1 MELKR
6 SNPLYG
12 LKISKKL
19 IRQMKLSAIL
29 SFAIGFSS
37 FANSYSQVE
46 ISLSVENQSIIN
58 VLDQIESDTDLRFMF
73 GSDIYDFQKVISVDF
88 DKAKL
93 NNVIALIFESKL
105 IYDLKENVVVL
116 KKSPVKSANNILV
129 KDEIIVLDT
138 NIQEDIVQ
146 NVIEGNVTD
155 GGGNPLPGATV
166 IELGTSNGTTTDFD
180 GNFSLAVDGEN
191 PTLLFAYLGFISQ
204 NIVAEN
210 DSKLNVALLADIAG
224 LDEVI
229 LTGYGS
235 QNKRDITSS
244 ISVLDLDGVAEKAN
258 TDVGQLL
265 QSRSAGVRV
274 VQNNGAPGR
283 SAQIFIRGIS
293 SLSGNTQ
300 PLYVIDGVVS
310 YSTAAIDPNNIED
323 ITVLKDASAAGIYGA
338 AGASNG
344 VVLITT
350 KKGRTGEFKASVNT
364 YVGFSELIRKIPLL
378 GSSDLADYFQD
389 INISLTGDDLSI
401 YNDWQDLTYRQ
412 ASQTGIN
419 ASISGGGENGSFFV
433 GLGYLDQEGIVLTS
447 KNKRYSLSINLD
459 QKINDWL
466 SFGTHLNYTRANV
479 RVVPD
484 DRGARFG
491 GAISSALQTPP
502 FQAIFDE
509 NGFYTVAAKNN
520 TGMEN
525 PLSYIYGNDNND
537 VITNM
542 VADTNFSIKLP
553 YNLTFKTQLGVILSG
568 NRYSAFRDPT
578 LVLPAKDVNGQLQ
591 YNTGESDRFI
601 FDNTLS
607 YNEIFGNHKLNVVLG
622 SSTSEENLL
631 TSFQRKNNIA
641 SASIRTLNTASES
654 NLNETTKGSWS
665 LQSYFARANYTYDDK
680 YSVTASVRTDGSSRI
695 AADNRWASFKTFSAG
710 WNLSNE
716 SFMQD
721 IDVVKN
727 LKLRAGYGETGN
739 LPRGLNPYANIIIVD
754 EVAGGPS
761 ALIPGRRPS
770 SQAGNSDLQW
780 ETSEQVNIGLD
791 FSILNDRIYVT
802 TDYYTKKTKNM
813 IFPLP
818 LPTSTGFENKIVN
831 LDGYIENK
839 GFEFAVNASLI
850 NKGDFSWN
858 TSYNMS
864 FNNNVVKDIPD
875 NASLRSTLLQNS
887 GGNLTITKNG
897 LPLASFWGYNSE
909 GVDPATG
916 DLIFTEND
924 GVAGI
929 TPSDKQVIGNPMPD
943 FTYGFINEFSYKNWD
958 LNVVIDGVSGN
969 DIYNSA
975 KQNLQAMRLP
985 ENQSADIIRR
995 WRNPGDITD
1004 IPRATSTDSNGN
1016 SDINSRWVEDGS
1028 YLRVRDISLSYNFDQ
1043 DVLDAVNISGL
1054 RLYANL
1060 KNWLTITDYSGYSPE
1075 VNKNAKGTDAVT
1087 GTVIN
1092 DPVALTQGVDYGS
1105 YPQAKTFSIGLN
1117 IEF

>member
-1 MELKR
+1 MNFKDNMLDKR
-6 SNPLYG
+6 AKKSINILSIM
-12 LKISKKL
+12 KISL
-19 IRQMKLSAIL
+19 FLSLTMI
-29 SFAIGFSS
+29 FSAV
-37 FANSYSQVE
+37 ANNNVYSQVE
-46 ISLSVENQSIIN
+46 ISIEVEDQAIID
-58 VLDQIESDTDLRFMF
+58 VLDKIESQTDLRFIF
-73 GSDIYDFQKVISVDF
+73 GSDIYDFQKEISLSVENAELNTVI
-88 DKAKL
+88 K
-93 NNVIALIFESKL
+93 LIFEDKL
-105 IYDLKENVVVL
+105 SYNLNENVVLLSKATPTSNDPPTDSKEAVE
-116 KKSPVKSANNILV
+116 
-129 KDEIIVLDT
+129 EIIQT
-138 NIQEDIVQ
+138 TIS
-146 NVIEGNVTD
+146 GNVTD
-155 GGGNPLPGATV
+155 SNGNPLPGASV
-166 IELGTSNGTTTDFD
+166 IEVGTTNGTTTDFD
-180 GNFSLAVDGEN
+180 GNFKLDLENENATLEVSFIGFTTQRVDAISNANLNLVLA
-191 PTLLFAYLGFISQ
+191 F
-204 NIVAEN
+204 
-210 DSKLNVALLADIAG
+210 DIAG
-224 LDEVI
+224 LDEVV

-235 QNKRDITSS
+235 QNKRDITSA
-244 ISVLDLDGVAEKAN
+244 ISVLDLDGTAEKSN
-258 TDVGQLL
+258 TDVGQLI

-274 VQNNGAPGR
+274 VQNNGRPGA
-283 SAQIFIRGIS
+283 SPQIFVRGIS

-364 YVGFSELIRKIPLL
+364 YTGYSELIRKIPLL
-378 GSSDLADYFQD
+378 GSSDLADYFED
-389 INISLTGDDLSI
+389 INISLTGDDLSV
-401 YNDWQDLTYRQ
+401 YNDWQDLTYQQ

-447 KNKRYSLSINLD
+447 QNKRYSLSINLD
-459 QKINDWL
+459 QQINDWL

-479 RVVPD
+479 KVVPD
-484 DRGARFG
+484 DMGARYG

-502 FQAIFDE
+502 FQPIFDE
-509 NGFYTVAAKNN
+509 NGFYTIAAKNN

-542 VADTNFSIKLP
+542 IADTNLSIKLP
-553 YNLTFKTQLGVILSG
+553 YNLTFKTQIGVILRG
-568 NRYSAFRDPT
+568 NRYSAFKDPT
-578 LVLPAKDVNGQLQ
+578 LVLPAKDLMGQLQ
-591 YNTGESDRFI
+591 YNTGESERFI

-622 SSTSEENLL
+622 SSMSEENIM
-631 TSFQRKNNIA
+631 TSNQTKNNIA
-641 SASIRTLNTASES
+641 SESIRTLNTASES

-695 AADNRWASFKTFSAG
+695 SADNRWASFKTFSMG

-716 SFMQD
+716 SFMQG
-721 IDVVKN
+721 IDGVKN

-739 LPRGLNPYANIIIVD
+739 LPRGLNSYANIVIID

-761 ALIPGRRPS
+761 ELIPGRRPS

-791 FSILNDRIYVT
+791 FSILNDRVYVT

-818 LPTSTGFENKIVN
+818 LPTSTGFINKIVN

-850 NKGDFSWN
+850 NKVDFSWN

-864 FNNNVVKDIPD
+864 FNSNVVKGIPD
-875 NASLRSTLLQNS
+875 NASIRSTQLQNL
-887 GGNLTITKNG
+887 GGNLTITKND

-916 DLIFTEND
+916 DLIFTDND

-929 TPSDKQVIGNPMPD
+929 TPSDKQAIGNPMPD

-958 LNVVIDGVSGN
+958 LNVVIDGVYGN
-969 DIYNSA
+969 DIYNA
-975 KQNLQAMRLP
+975 GKQNLQAMRFP
-985 ENQSADIIRR
+985 ENQSADIVTR
-995 WRNPGDITD
+995 WRNPGDISD
-1004 IPRATSTDSNGN
+1004 IPRAIATDPNGN
-1016 SDINSRWVEDGS
+1016 ADINSRWVEDGS
-1028 YLRVRDISLSYNFDQ
+1028 YLRVRDISLSYNFENNFTEKLK
-1043 DVLDAVNISGL
+1043 VSGL
-1054 RLYANL
+1054 SIYANL
-1060 KNWLTITDYSGYSPE
+1060 KNWFTFTDYSGYSPE
-1075 VNKNAKGTDAVT
+1075 VNRSLGGVDS
-1087 GTVIN
+1087 
-1092 DPVALTQGVDYGS
+1092 VALTQGVDYGS

>member
-1 MELKR
+1 MNIKIMNFKDNMLDKR
-6 SNPLYG
+6 AKKSINILSIM
-12 LKISKKL
+12 KISL
-19 IRQMKLSAIL
+19 FLSLTMI
-29 SFAIGFSS
+29 FSAV
-37 FANSYSQVE
+37 ANNNVYSQVE
-46 ISLSVENQSIIN
+46 ISIEVEDQAIID
-58 VLDQIESDTDLRFMF
+58 VLDKIESQTDLRFIF
-73 GSDIYDFQKVISVDF
+73 GSDIYDFQKEISLSVENAELNTVI
-88 DKAKL
+88 K
-93 NNVIALIFESKL
+93 LIFEDKL
-105 IYDLKENVVVL
+105 SYNLNENVVLLSKATPTSNDPPTDSKEAVE
-116 KKSPVKSANNILV
+116 
-129 KDEIIVLDT
+129 EIIQT
-138 NIQEDIVQ
+138 TIS
-146 NVIEGNVTD
+146 GNVTD
-155 GGGNPLPGATV
+155 SNGNPLPGASV
-166 IELGTSNGTTTDFD
+166 IEVGTTNGTTTDFD
-180 GNFSLAVDGEN
+180 GNFKLDLENENATLEVSFIGFTTQRVDAISNANLNLVLA
-191 PTLLFAYLGFISQ
+191 F
-204 NIVAEN
+204 
-210 DSKLNVALLADIAG
+210 DIAG
-224 LDEVI
+224 LDEVV

-235 QNKRDITSS
+235 QNKRDITSA
-244 ISVLDLDGVAEKAN
+244 ISVLDLDGTAEKSN
-258 TDVGQLL
+258 TDVGQLI

-274 VQNNGAPGR
+274 VQNNGRPGA
-283 SAQIFIRGIS
+283 SPQIFVRGIS

-378 GSSDLADYFQD
+378 GSSDLADYFED
-389 INISLTGDDLSI
+389 INISLTGDDLSV
-401 YNDWQDLTYRQ
+401 YNDWQDLTYQQ

-447 KNKRYSLSINLD
+447 QNKRYSLSINLD
-459 QKINDWL
+459 QQINDWL

-479 RVVPD
+479 KVVPD
-484 DRGARFG
+484 DMGARYG

-502 FQAIFDE
+502 FQPIFDE
-509 NGFYTVAAKNN
+509 NGFYTIAAKNN

-542 VADTNFSIKLP
+542 IADTNLSIKLP
-553 YNLTFKTQLGVILSG
+553 YNLTFKTQIGVILRG
-568 NRYSAFRDPT
+568 NRYSAFKDPT
-578 LVLPAKDVNGQLQ
+578 LVLPAKDLMGQLQ
-591 YNTGESDRFI
+591 YNTGESERFI

-622 SSTSEENLL
+622 SSMSEENIM
-631 TSFQRKNNIA
+631 TSNQTKNNIA
-641 SASIRTLNTASES
+641 SESIRTLNTASES

-695 AADNRWASFKTFSAG
+695 SADNRWASFKTFSMG

-716 SFMQD
+716 SFMQG
-721 IDVVKN
+721 IDGVKN

-739 LPRGLNPYANIIIVD
+739 LPRGLNSYANIVIID

-761 ALIPGRRPS
+761 ELIPGRRPS

-791 FSILNDRIYVT
+791 FSILNDRVYVT

-818 LPTSTGFENKIVN
+818 LPTSTGFINKIVN

-850 NKGDFSWN
+850 NKVDFSWN

-864 FNNNVVKDIPD
+864 FNSNVVKGIPD
-875 NASLRSTLLQNS
+875 NASIRSTQLQNL
-887 GGNLTITKNG
+887 GGNLTITKND

-916 DLIFTEND
+916 DLIFTDND

-958 LNVVIDGVSGN
+958 LNVVIDGVYGN
-969 DIYNSA
+969 DIYNA
-975 KQNLQAMRLP
+975 GKQNLQAMRFP
-985 ENQSADIIRR
+985 ENQSADIVTR
-995 WRNPGDITD
+995 WRNPGDISD
-1004 IPRATSTDSNGN
+1004 IPRAIATDPNGN
-1016 SDINSRWVEDGS
+1016 ADINSRWVEDGS
-1028 YLRVRDISLSYNFDQ
+1028 YLRVRDISLSYNFENNFTEKLK
-1043 DVLDAVNISGL
+1043 VSGL
-1054 RLYANL
+1054 SIYANL
-1060 KNWLTITDYSGYSPE
+1060 KNWFTFTDYSGYSPE
-1075 VNKNAKGTDAVT
+1075 VNRSLGGVDS
-1087 GTVIN
+1087 
-1092 DPVALTQGVDYGS
+1092 VALTQGVDYGS

>member
-1 MELKR
+1 MNIKIMNFKDNMLDKR
-6 SNPLYG
+6 AKKSINILSIM
-12 LKISKKL
+12 KISL
-19 IRQMKLSAIL
+19 FLSLTMI
-29 SFAIGFSS
+29 FSAV
-37 FANSYSQVE
+37 ANNNVYSQVE
-46 ISLSVENQSIIN
+46 ISIEVEDQAIID
-58 VLDQIESDTDLRFMF
+58 VLDKIESQTDLRFIF
-73 GSDIYDFQKVISVDF
+73 GSDIYDFQKEISLSVENAELNTVI
-88 DKAKL
+88 K
-93 NNVIALIFESKL
+93 LIFEDKL
-105 IYDLKENVVVL
+105 SYNLNENVVLLSKATPTSNDPPTDSKEAVE
-116 KKSPVKSANNILV
+116 
-129 KDEIIVLDT
+129 EIIQT
-138 NIQEDIVQ
+138 TIS
-146 NVIEGNVTD
+146 GNVTD
-155 GGGNPLPGATV
+155 SNGNPLPGASV
-166 IELGTSNGTTTDFD
+166 IEVGTTNGTTTDFD
-180 GNFSLAVDGEN
+180 GNFKLDLENENATLEVSFIGFTTQRVDAISNANLNLVLA
-191 PTLLFAYLGFISQ
+191 F
-204 NIVAEN
+204 
-210 DSKLNVALLADIAG
+210 DIAG
-224 LDEVI
+224 LDEVV

-235 QNKRDITSS
+235 QNKRDITSA
-244 ISVLDLDGVAEKAN
+244 ISVLDLDGTAEKSN
-258 TDVGQLL
+258 TDVGQLI

-274 VQNNGAPGR
+274 VQNNGRPGA
-283 SAQIFIRGIS
+283 SPQIFVRGIS

-364 YVGFSELIRKIPLL
+364 YTGYSELIRKIPLL
-378 GSSDLADYFQD
+378 GSSDLADYFED
-389 INISLTGDDLSI
+389 INISLTGDDLSV
-401 YNDWQDLTYRQ
+401 YNDWQDLTYQQ

-447 KNKRYSLSINLD
+447 QNKRYSLSINLD
-459 QKINDWL
+459 QQINDWL

-479 RVVPD
+479 KVVPD
-484 DRGARFG
+484 DMGARYG

-502 FQAIFDE
+502 FQPIFDE
-509 NGFYTVAAKNN
+509 NGFYTIAAKNN

-542 VADTNFSIKLP
+542 IADTNLSIKLP
-553 YNLTFKTQLGVILSG
+553 YNLTFKTQIGVILRG
-568 NRYSAFRDPT
+568 NRYSAFKDPT
-578 LVLPAKDVNGQLQ
+578 LVLPAKDLMGQLQ
-591 YNTGESDRFI
+591 YNTGESERFI

-622 SSTSEENLL
+622 SSMSEENIM
-631 TSFQRKNNIA
+631 TSNQTKNNIA
-641 SASIRTLNTASES
+641 SESIRTLNTASES

-695 AADNRWASFKTFSAG
+695 SADNRWASFKTFSMG

-716 SFMQD
+716 SFMQG
-721 IDVVKN
+721 IDGVKN

-739 LPRGLNPYANIIIVD
+739 LPRGLNSYANIVIID

-761 ALIPGRRPS
+761 ELIPGRRPS

-791 FSILNDRIYVT
+791 FSILNDRVYVT

-818 LPTSTGFENKIVN
+818 LPTSTGFINKIVN

-850 NKGDFSWN
+850 NKVDFSWN

-864 FNNNVVKDIPD
+864 FNSNVVKGIPD
-875 NASLRSTLLQNS
+875 NASIRSTQLQNL
-887 GGNLTITKNG
+887 GGNLTITKND

-916 DLIFTEND
+916 DLIFTDND

-929 TPSDKQVIGNPMPD
+929 TPSDKQAIGNPMPD

-958 LNVVIDGVSGN
+958 LNVVIDGVYGN
-969 DIYNSA
+969 DIYNA
-975 KQNLQAMRLP
+975 GKQNLQAMRFP
-985 ENQSADIIRR
+985 ENQSADIVTR
-995 WRNPGDITD
+995 WRNPGDISD
-1004 IPRATSTDSNGN
+1004 IPRAIATDPNGN
-1016 SDINSRWVEDGS
+1016 ADINSRWVEDGS
-1028 YLRVRDISLSYNFDQ
+1028 YLRVRDISLSYNFENNFTEKLK
-1043 DVLDAVNISGL
+1043 VSGL
-1054 RLYANL
+1054 SIYANL
-1060 KNWLTITDYSGYSPE
+1060 KNWFTFTDYSGYSPE
-1075 VNKNAKGTDAVT
+1075 VNRSLGGVDS
-1087 GTVIN
+1087 
-1092 DPVALTQGVDYGS
+1092 VALTQGVDYGS

>member
-1 MELKR
+1 MNFKDNMLDKR
-6 SNPLYG
+6 AKKSINILSIM
-12 LKISKKL
+12 KISL
-19 IRQMKLSAIL
+19 FLSLTMI
-29 SFAIGFSS
+29 FSAV
-37 FANSYSQVE
+37 ANNNVYSQVE
-46 ISLSVENQSIIN
+46 ISIEVEDQAIID
-58 VLDQIESDTDLRFMF
+58 VLDKIESQTDLRFIF
-73 GSDIYDFQKVISVDF
+73 GSDIYDFQKEISLSVENAELNTVI
-88 DKAKL
+88 K
-93 NNVIALIFESKL
+93 LIFEDKL
-105 IYDLKENVVVL
+105 SYNLNENVVLLSKATPTSNDPPTDSKEAVE
-116 KKSPVKSANNILV
+116 
-129 KDEIIVLDT
+129 EIIQT
-138 NIQEDIVQ
+138 TIS
-146 NVIEGNVTD
+146 GNVTD
-155 GGGNPLPGATV
+155 SNGNPLPGASV
-166 IELGTSNGTTTDFD
+166 IEVGTTNGTTTDFD
-180 GNFSLAVDGEN
+180 GNFKLDLENENATLEVSFIGFTTQRVDAISNANLNLVLA
-191 PTLLFAYLGFISQ
+191 F
-204 NIVAEN
+204 
-210 DSKLNVALLADIAG
+210 DIAG
-224 LDEVI
+224 LDEVV

-235 QNKRDITSS
+235 QNKRDITSA
-244 ISVLDLDGVAEKAN
+244 ISVLDLDGTAEKSN
-258 TDVGQLL
+258 TDVGQLI

-274 VQNNGAPGR
+274 VQNNGRPGA
-283 SAQIFIRGIS
+283 SPQIFVRGIS

-364 YVGFSELIRKIPLL
+364 YTGYSELIRKIPLL
-378 GSSDLADYFQD
+378 GSSDLADYFED
-389 INISLTGDDLSI
+389 INISLTGDDLSV
-401 YNDWQDLTYRQ
+401 YNDWQDLTYQQ

-447 KNKRYSLSINLD
+447 QNKRYSLSINLD
-459 QKINDWL
+459 QQINDWL

-479 RVVPD
+479 KVVPD
-484 DRGARFG
+484 DMGARYG

-502 FQAIFDE
+502 FQPIFDE
-509 NGFYTVAAKNN
+509 NGFYTIAAKNN

-542 VADTNFSIKLP
+542 IADTNLSIKLP
-553 YNLTFKTQLGVILSG
+553 YNLTFKTQIGVILRG
-568 NRYSAFRDPT
+568 NRYSAFKDPT
-578 LVLPAKDVNGQLQ
+578 LVLPAKDLMGQLQ
-591 YNTGESDRFI
+591 YNTGESERFI

-622 SSTSEENLL
+622 SSMSEENIM
-631 TSFQRKNNIA
+631 TSNQTKNNIA
-641 SASIRTLNTASES
+641 SESIRTLNTASES

-695 AADNRWASFKTFSAG
+695 SADNRWASFKTFSMG

-716 SFMQD
+716 SFMQG
-721 IDVVKN
+721 IDGVKN

-739 LPRGLNPYANIIIVD
+739 LPRGLNSYANIVIID

-761 ALIPGRRPS
+761 ELIPGRRPS

-791 FSILNDRIYVT
+791 FSILNDRVYVT

-818 LPTSTGFENKIVN
+818 LPTSTGFINKIVN

-850 NKGDFSWN
+850 NKVDFSWN

-864 FNNNVVKDIPD
+864 FNSNVVKGVPD
-875 NASLRSTLLQNS
+875 NASIRSTQLQNL
-887 GGNLTITKNG
+887 GGNLTITKND

-916 DLIFTEND
+916 DLIFTDND
-924 GVAGI
+924 GVDGI
-929 TPSDKQVIGNPMPD
+929 TPSDKQAIGNPMPD

-958 LNVVIDGVSGN
+958 LNVVIDGVYGN
-969 DIYNSA
+969 DIYNA
-975 KQNLQAMRLP
+975 GKQNLQAMRFP
-985 ENQSADIIRR
+985 ENQSADIVTR
-995 WRNPGDITD
+995 WRNPGDISD
-1004 IPRATSTDSNGN
+1004 IPRAIATDPNGN
-1016 SDINSRWVEDGS
+1016 ADINSRWVEDGS
-1028 YLRVRDISLSYNFDQ
+1028 YLRVRDISLSYNFENNFTEKLK
-1043 DVLDAVNISGL
+1043 VSGL
-1054 RLYANL
+1054 SIYANL
-1060 KNWLTITDYSGYSPE
+1060 KNWFTFTDYSGYSPE
-1075 VNKNAKGTDAVT
+1075 VNRSLGGVDS
-1087 GTVIN
+1087 
-1092 DPVALTQGVDYGS
+1092 VALTQGVDYGS

>member
-1 MELKR
+1 MNIKIMNFKDNMLGKR
-6 SNPLYG
+6 AEKSLNSLSIM
-12 LKISKKL
+12 KISL
-19 IRQMKLSAIL
+19 FLSI
-29 SFAIGFSS
+29 IMVFSTS
-37 FANSYSQVE
+37 ANNNVYSQIEINLEVE
-46 ISLSVENQSIIN
+46 DQPIIN
-58 VLDQIESDTDLRFMF
+58 VLDNIESQTELRFIF
-73 GSDIYDFQKVISVDF
+73 GSEIYDFKKKISLSVQNAKLDKVI
-88 DKAKL
+88 K
-93 NNVIALIFESKL
+93 LIFENKL
-105 IYDLKENVVVL
+105 SYNLNENVV
-116 KKSPVKSANNILV
+116 ILSKATPTSNAPPTENKEV
-129 KDEIIVLDT
+129 V
-138 NIQEDIVQ
+138 EDIVQ
-146 NVIEGNVTD
+146 ILISGNVSD
-155 GGGNPLPGATV
+155 SNGNPLPGASV
-166 IELGTSNGTTTDFD
+166 VEVGTSNGTNTDFD
-180 GNFSLAVDGEN
+180 GNFKLAVDNESA
-191 PTLLFAYLGFISQ
+191 TLEVSFIGFTTQKVIA
-204 NIVAEN
+204 NANADV
-210 DSKLNVALLADIAG
+210 NVVLAFDVAG
-224 LDEVI
+224 LDEVV

-244 ISVLDLDGVAEKAN
+244 ISVLDLDGTAEKAN

-274 VQNNGAPGR
+274 VQNNGEPGG
-283 SAQIFIRGIS
+283 SPQIFVRGIS

-300 PLYVIDGVVS
+300 PLYVIDGVVT
-310 YSTAAIDPNNIED
+310 YSTAALDPNNIED

-378 GSSDLADYFQD
+378 GSQDLADYFTD
-389 INISLTGDDLSI
+389 LNLPLTGDDLSI
-401 YNDWQDLTYRQ
+401 YNDWQDLTYQQ
-412 ASQTGIN
+412 ASQTGVN
-419 ASISGGGENGSFFV
+419 ASISGGGEKGSFFV
-433 GLGYLDQEGIVLTS
+433 GLGYLDQEGIVVTS

-459 QKINDWL
+459 QQINDWL

-479 RVVPD
+479 KVIPD
-484 DRGARFG
+484 DMGARYG

-502 FQAIFDE
+502 FQPIFDE
-509 NGFYTVAAKNN
+509 NGFYTIAAQNA

-525 PLSYIYGNDNND
+525 PLSYIYGNDNNN

-542 VADTNFSIKLP
+542 VADANFSIKLP
-553 YNLTFKTQLGVILSG
+553 YNLTFKSQIGVILGS
-568 NRYSAFRDPT
+568 NRYSLFKDPT
-578 LVLPAKDVNGQLQ
+578 LNLSAKDLMGEVQ

-607 YNEIFGNHKLNVVLG
+607 YDEIFGNHKLNVVLG
-622 SSTSEENLL
+622 SSTSEENIL
-631 TSFQRKNNIA
+631 TSNQTKTNIA
-641 SASIRTLNTASES
+641 SETIRTLNTAATSS
-654 NLNETTKGSWS
+654 LNETTQGSWS

-695 AADNRWASFKTFSAG
+695 APDNRWASFKTFSMG

-721 IDVVKN
+721 VDVVKN

-739 LPRGLNPYANIIIVD
+739 LPIGLNSYANIVIID
-754 EVAGGPS
+754 EVAGGPNE
-761 ALIPGRRPS
+761 LIPGRRPD

-780 ETSEQVNIGLD
+780 ETSEQINIGLD
-791 FSILNDRIYVT
+791 FSILNDRIYFT

-818 LPTSTGFENKIVN
+818 LPTSTGFINKIVN

-839 GFEFAVNASLI
+839 GFEFAVNASVV

-864 FNNNVVKDIPD
+864 FNSNVVKDIPE
-875 NASLRSTLLQNS
+875 NASIRTTQLQNL
-887 GGNLTITKNG
+887 GGNLTMTKNG
-897 LPLASFWGYNSE
+897 IPLASFWGYNSE
-909 GVDPATG
+909 GVDPQTG
-916 DLIFTEND
+916 DLIFTDND

-929 TPSDKQVIGNPMPD
+929 TPADKQVIGNPMPD
-943 FTYGFINEFSYKNWD
+943 FTYGFINEFGYKNWD
-958 LNVVIDGVSGN
+958 LNIVIDGVSGN
-969 DIYNSA
+969 DIYNTG

-985 ENQSADIIRR
+985 ENQSADIVRR

-1004 IPRATSTDSNGN
+1004 IPRATSTDTNGN

-1043 DVLDAVNISGL
+1043 EVLDAVNISGL

-1060 KNWLTITDYSGYSPE
+1060 KNWFTITDYSGYSPE
-1075 VNKNAKGTDAVT
+1075 VNRN
-1087 GTVIN
+1087 IN
-1092 DPVALTQGVDYGS
+1092 DESVALTQGVDYGS
-1105 YPQAKTFSIGLN
+1105 FPQAKSFSIGLN

>member
-1 MELKR
+1 MNIKIMNFKDNMLGKR
-6 SNPLYG
+6 AEKSLNSLSIM
-12 LKISKKL
+12 KISL
-19 IRQMKLSAIL
+19 FLSI
-29 SFAIGFSS
+29 IMVFSTS
-37 FANSYSQVE
+37 ANNNVYSQIE
-46 ISLSVENQSIIN
+46 ISIEAEDQPIIN
-58 VLDQIESDTDLRFMF
+58 VLDNIESQTNLRFIF
-73 GSDIYDFQKVISVDF
+73 GSEIYDFQKKISLSVQN
-88 DKAKL
+88 AKL
-93 NNVIALIFESKL
+93 DKVIKLLFENKL
-105 IYDLKENVVVL
+105 SYNLNENVVL
-116 KKSPVKSANNILV
+116 LSKAIHTSNSPPTDSKEAV
-129 KDEIIVLDT
+129 
-138 NIQEDIVQ
+138 EDIVQ
-146 NVIEGNVTD
+146 ILISGNVSD
-155 GGGNPLPGATV
+155 SNGNPLPGASV
-166 IELGTSNGTTTDFD
+166 VEVGTSNGTNTDFD
-180 GNFSLAVDGEN
+180 GNFKLAVDNEN
-191 PTLLFAYLGFISQ
+191 ATLEVSFIGFTTQ
-204 NIVAEN
+204 KVTATANTDLKVV
-210 DSKLNVALLADIAG
+210 LALDVAG
-224 LDEVI
+224 LDEVV

-244 ISVLDLDGVAEKAN
+244 ISVLDLDGTAEKAN

-274 VQNNGAPGR
+274 VQNNGEPGG
-283 SAQIFIRGIS
+283 SPQIFVRGIS

-300 PLYVIDGVVS
+300 PLYVIDGVVT
-310 YSTAAIDPNNIED
+310 YSTAALDPNNIED

-378 GSSDLADYFQD
+378 GSQDLADYFTD
-389 INISLTGDDLSI
+389 LNLPLTGDDLSI
-401 YNDWQDLTYRQ
+401 YNDWQDLTYQQ
-412 ASQTGIN
+412 ASQTGVN
-419 ASISGGGENGSFFV
+419 ASISGGGEKGSFFV
-433 GLGYLDQEGIVLTS
+433 GLGYLDQEGIVVTS

-459 QKINDWL
+459 QQINDWL

-479 RVVPD
+479 KVIPD
-484 DRGARFG
+484 DMGARYG

-502 FQAIFDE
+502 FQPIFDE
-509 NGFYTVAAKNN
+509 NGFYTIAAQNA

-525 PLSYIYGNDNND
+525 PLSYIYGNDNNN

-542 VADTNFSIKLP
+542 VADANFSIKLP
-553 YNLTFKTQLGVILSG
+553 YNLTFKSQIGVILGS
-568 NRYSAFRDPT
+568 NRYSLFKDPT
-578 LVLPAKDVNGQLQ
+578 LNLSAKDLMGEVQ

-607 YNEIFGNHKLNVVLG
+607 YDEIFGNHKLNVVLG
-622 SSTSEENLL
+622 SSTSEENIL
-631 TSFQRKNNIA
+631 TSNQTKTNIA
-641 SASIRTLNTASES
+641 SETIRTLNTAATSS
-654 NLNETTKGSWS
+654 LNETTQGSWS

-680 YSVTASVRTDGSSRI
+680 YSVTASVRRDGSSRI
-695 AADNRWASFKTFSAG
+695 APDNRWASFKTFSMG

-721 IDVVKN
+721 VDVVKN

-739 LPRGLNPYANIIIVD
+739 LPIGLNSYANIVIID
-754 EVAGGPS
+754 EVAGGPNE
-761 ALIPGRRPS
+761 LIPGRRPD

-780 ETSEQVNIGLD
+780 ETSEQINIGLD
-791 FSILNDRIYVT
+791 FSILNDRIYFT

-818 LPTSTGFENKIVN
+818 LPTSTGFINKIVN

-839 GFEFAVNASLI
+839 GFEFAVNASVV

-864 FNNNVVKDIPD
+864 FNSNVVKDIPE
-875 NASLRSTLLQNS
+875 NASIRTTQLQNL
-887 GGNLTITKNG
+887 GGNLTMTKNG
-897 LPLASFWGYNSE
+897 IPLASFWGYNSE
-909 GVDPATG
+909 GVDPQTG
-916 DLIFTEND
+916 DLIFTDND

-929 TPSDKQVIGNPMPD
+929 TPADKQVIGNPMPD
-943 FTYGFINEFSYKNWD
+943 FTYGFINEFGYKNWD
-958 LNVVIDGVSGN
+958 LNIVIDGVSGN
-969 DIYNSA
+969 DIYNTG

-985 ENQSADIIRR
+985 ENQSADIVRR

-1004 IPRATSTDSNGN
+1004 IPRATSTDTNGN

-1043 DVLDAVNISGL
+1043 EVLDAVNISGL

-1060 KNWLTITDYSGYSPE
+1060 KNWFTITDYSGYSPE
-1075 VNKNAKGTDAVT
+1075 VNRN
-1087 GTVIN
+1087 IN
-1092 DPVALTQGVDYGS
+1092 DESVALTQGVDYGS
-1105 YPQAKTFSIGLN
+1105 FPQAKSFSIGLN

>member
-1 MELKR
+1 MV
-6 SNPLYG
+6 
-12 LKISKKL
+12 
-19 IRQMKLSAIL
+19 
-29 SFAIGFSS
+29 FST
-37 FANSYSQVE
+37 FANNNVYSQVE
-46 ISLSVENQSIIN
+46 ISLDVEHQPIISI
-58 VLDQIESDTDLRFMF
+58 LDNIESQTELRFIF
-73 GSDIYDFQKVISVDF
+73 GSEIYDFEKEVSLSV
-88 DKAKL
+88 KNAKIDEIIKL
-93 NNVIALIFESKL
+93 LFENELSYTL
-105 IYDLKENVVVL
+105 TENVVL
-116 KKSPVKSANNILV
+116 LSKA
-129 KDEIIVLDT
+129 
-138 NIQEDIVQ
+138 IQTLNTPPSDDKEELEEIVQ
-146 NVIEGNVTD
+146 TLISGNVTD
-155 GGGNPLPGATV
+155 SNGNPLPGASV
-166 IELGTSNGTTTDFD
+166 IEVGTTNGTTTDFD
-180 GNFSLAVDGEN
+180 GNFKLAVDNEN
-191 PTLLFAYLGFISQ
+191 AILEVSFIGFTTQ
-204 NIVAEN
+204 KVAAN
-210 DSKLNVALLADIAG
+210 ADLKVVLALDVAG
-224 LDEVI
+224 LNEVV

-244 ISVLDLDGVAEKAN
+244 ISVLDLDGTAEKAN

-274 VQNNGAPGR
+274 VQNNGEPGGTP
-283 SAQIFIRGIS
+283 QIFVRGIS

-300 PLYVIDGVVS
+300 PLYVIDGVVT
-310 YSTAAIDPNNIED
+310 YSTAALDPNNIED

-350 KKGRTGEFKASVNT
+350 KKGKTGEFKASVNT

-378 GSSDLADYFQD
+378 GSSDLADYFED
-389 INISLTGDDLSI
+389 IDITLTGDDLSV
-401 YNDWQDLTYRQ
+401 YNDWQDLTYQQ

-433 GLGYLDQEGIVLTS
+433 GLGYLDQEGIVVTS
-447 KNKRYSLSINLD
+447 QNKRYSLSINLD
-459 QKINDWL
+459 QQINDWL

-479 RVVPD
+479 KVVPD
-484 DRGARFG
+484 DMGARYG

-502 FQAIFDE
+502 FQPIFDDD
-509 NGFYTVAAKNN
+509 GFYTIAAKNN

-525 PLSYIYGNDNND
+525 PLSYIYGNDNNN
-537 VITNM
+537 VIANM
-542 VADTNFSIKLP
+542 VADANFSIKLP
-553 YNLTFKTQLGVILSG
+553 YNLTFKTQMGVILRS
-568 NRYSAFRDPT
+568 NRYSAFKDPT
-578 LVLPAKDVNGQLQ
+578 LVLPAKDVMGELR

-607 YNEIFGNHKLNVVLG
+607 YDEIFGNHKLNVVIG
-622 SSTSEENLL
+622 SSTSEENIL
-631 TSFQRKNNIA
+631 TSNQTKQNLA
-641 SASIRTLNTASES
+641 SETIRTLNTAATSV
-654 NLNETTKGSWS
+654 LNETTQGSWS

-695 AADNRWASFKTFSAG
+695 ASDNRWASFKTFSMG

-721 IDVVKN
+721 VDVVKN

-739 LPRGLNPYANIIIVD
+739 LPRGLNSYANIVIID
-754 EVAGGPS
+754 EVAGGPNE
-761 ALIPGRRPS
+761 LMPGRRPD

-791 FSILNDRIYVT
+791 FSILDDRIYVT

-813 IFPLP
+813 IFPFP
-818 LPTSTGFENKIVN
+818 LPTSTGFVNKIVN

-858 TSYNMS
+858 TLYNMS
-864 FNNNVVKDIPD
+864 FNSNVVKDIPD
-875 NASLRSTLLQNS
+875 NASIRTTLLQNL
-887 GGNLTITKNG
+887 GGNLTMTKNG

-909 GVDPATG
+909 GVDPQTG
-916 DLIFTEND
+916 DLIYTDND
-924 GVAGI
+924 GVDGI
-929 TPSDKQVIGNPMPD
+929 TPADKQVIGNPMPD
-943 FTYGFINEFSYKNWD
+943 FTYGFINEFGYKNWD

-969 DIYNSA
+969 DIYNTG

-985 ENQSADIIRR
+985 ENQSADIVRR

-1004 IPRATSTDSNGN
+1004 IPRATATDSNGN

-1060 KNWLTITDYSGYSPE
+1060 KNWFTITDYSGYSPE
-1075 VNKNAKGTDAVT
+1075 VNRN
-1087 GTVIN
+1087 IN
-1092 DPVALTQGVDYGS
+1092 DESVALTQGVDYGS
-1105 YPQAKTFSIGLN
+1105 FPQAKSFSVGLN

>member
-1 MELKR
+1 MNIKTMNFIDRMLKNR
-6 SNPLYG
+6 AEKSLHPRHIMN
-12 LKISKKL
+12 ISL
-19 IRQMKLSAIL
+19 FLSVIMV
-29 SFAIGFSS
+29 FST
-37 FANSYSQVE
+37 FANNNVYSQVE
-46 ISLSVENQSIIN
+46 ISLDVKDQPIIN
-58 VLDQIESDTDLRFMF
+58 VLDNIESQTELRFIF
-73 GSDIYDFQKVISVDF
+73 GSEIYDFQKEISLSV
-88 DKAKL
+88 K
-93 NNVIALIFESKL
+93 NVKIDEIIKLIFENNLSYTL
-105 IYDLKENVVVL
+105 TENVVL
-116 KKSPVKSANNILV
+116 LSKATPTSNAPPTDSKKVV
-129 KDEIIVLDT
+129 EEIIQT
-138 NIQEDIVQ
+138 IIS
-146 NVIEGNVTD
+146 GNVTD
-155 GGGNPLPGATV
+155 SNGNPLPGASV
-166 IELGTSNGTTTDFD
+166 IEVGTSNGTTTDFD
-180 GNFSLAVDGEN
+180 GNFKLAVDNEN
-191 PTLLFAYLGFISQ
+191 AILEVSFIGFTTQKVVANS
-204 NIVAEN
+204 NADLKIV
-210 DSKLNVALLADIAG
+210 LAFDVAG
-224 LDEVI
+224 LDEVV

-244 ISVLDLDGVAEKAN
+244 ISVLDLDGASEKAN

-274 VQNNGAPGR
+274 VQNNGEPGG
-283 SAQIFIRGIS
+283 SPQIFVRGIS

-300 PLYVIDGVVS
+300 PLYVIDGVVT
-310 YSTAAIDPNNIED
+310 YSTAALDPNNIQD

-378 GSSDLADYFQD
+378 GSTDLADYFDD
-389 INISLTGDDLSI
+389 IDIPLTGDDLSI
-401 YNDWQDLTYRQ
+401 YNDWQDLTYQQ
-412 ASQTGIN
+412 ASQSGIN

-433 GLGYLDQEGIVLTS
+433 GLGYLDQEGIVVTS
-447 KNKRYSLSINLD
+447 GNKRYSFSVNLD
-459 QKINDWL
+459 QQINEWL

-479 RVVPD
+479 KVVPD
-484 DRGARFG
+484 DMGARYG

-502 FQAIFDE
+502 FQPIFDDD
-509 NGFYTVAAKNN
+509 GFYSIAAKNN

-525 PLSYIYGNDNND
+525 PLSYIYGQDNNN

-542 VADTNFSIKLP
+542 VADANFSIKLP
-553 YNLTFKTQLGVILSG
+553 YNLTFKTQMGVILRS
-568 NRYSAFRDPT
+568 NRYSLFKDPT
-578 LVLPAKDVNGQLQ
+578 LVLPAKDVNGEVQ

-607 YNEIFGNHKLNVVLG
+607 YDEIFGNHKLNLVLG
-622 SSTSEENLL
+622 SSTSEENIL
-631 TSFQRKNNIA
+631 TSNQRKQNLA
-641 SASIRTLNTASES
+641 SETIQTLNTAAES
-654 NLNETTKGSWS
+654 VLNETTQGSWS

-695 AADNRWASFKTFSAG
+695 AADNRWATFKTLSTG

-716 SFMQD
+716 SFMKD
-721 IDVVKN
+721 IDVIKN

-739 LPRGLNPYANIIIVD
+739 LPRGLNSYANIVIVD
-754 EVAGGPS
+754 EVAGGPNE
-761 ALIPGRRPS
+761 LMPGRRPS

-791 FSILNDRIYVT
+791 FSILDDRIYVT

-813 IFPLP
+813 IFPFP
-818 LPTSTGFENKIVN
+818 LPTSTGFVNKIVN

-858 TSYNMS
+858 TLYNMS
-864 FNNNVVKDIPD
+864 FNSNVVKDIPD
-875 NASLRSTLLQNS
+875 NASIRTTLLQNL
-887 GGNLTITKNG
+887 GGNLTMTKNG

-909 GVDPATG
+909 GVDPQTG
-916 DLIFTEND
+916 DLIYTDND
-924 GVAGI
+924 GVDGI
-929 TPSDKQVIGNPMPD
+929 TPADKQVIGNPMPD
-943 FTYGFINEFSYKNWD
+943 FTYGFINEFEYKNWD

-969 DIYNSA
+969 DIYNTG

-985 ENQSADIIRR
+985 ENQSADIVRR

-1004 IPRATSTDSNGN
+1004 IPRATATDSNGN

-1060 KNWLTITDYSGYSPE
+1060 KNWFTITDYSGYSPE
-1075 VNKNAKGTDAVT
+1075 VNRN
-1087 GTVIN
+1087 IN
-1092 DPVALTQGVDYGS
+1092 DESVALTQGVDYGS
-1105 YPQAKTFSIGLN
+1105 FPQAKSFSVGLN

>member
-1 MELKR
+1 MNFIDRMLNNRAEKSLHPR
-6 SNPLYG
+6 YIMN
-12 LKISKKL
+12 ISL
-19 IRQMKLSAIL
+19 FLSI
-29 SFAIGFSS
+29 IMVFST
-37 FANSYSQVE
+37 FANNNVYSQVE
-46 ISLSVENQSIIN
+46 ISLDVEHQPIISI
-58 VLDQIESDTDLRFMF
+58 LDNIESQTELRFIF
-73 GSDIYDFQKVISVDF
+73 GSEIYDFEKEVSLSV
-88 DKAKL
+88 KNAKIDEIIKL
-93 NNVIALIFESKL
+93 LFENELSYTL
-105 IYDLKENVVVL
+105 TENVVL
-116 KKSPVKSANNILV
+116 LSKA
-129 KDEIIVLDT
+129 
-138 NIQEDIVQ
+138 IQTLNTPPSDDKEELEEIVQ
-146 NVIEGNVTD
+146 ILISGNVTD
-155 GGGNPLPGATV
+155 SNGNPLPGASV
-166 IELGTSNGTTTDFD
+166 IEVGTTNGTTTDFD
-180 GNFSLAVDGEN
+180 GNFKLAVDNEN
-191 PTLLFAYLGFISQ
+191 AILEVSFIGFTTQ
-204 NIVAEN
+204 KVAAN
-210 DSKLNVALLADIAG
+210 ADLKVVLALDVAG
-224 LDEVI
+224 LNEVV

-244 ISVLDLDGVAEKAN
+244 ISVLDLDGTAEKAN

-274 VQNNGAPGR
+274 VQNNGEPGGTP
-283 SAQIFIRGIS
+283 QIFVRGIS

-300 PLYVIDGVVS
+300 PLYVIDGVVT
-310 YSTAAIDPNNIED
+310 YSTAALDPNNIED

-350 KKGRTGEFKASVNT
+350 KKGRTGEFKATVNT

-378 GSSDLADYFQD
+378 GSSDLADYFED
-389 INISLTGDDLSI
+389 IDITLTGDDLSV
-401 YNDWQDLTYRQ
+401 YNDWQDLTYQQ

-433 GLGYLDQEGIVLTS
+433 GLGYLDQEGIVVTS
-447 KNKRYSLSINLD
+447 QNKRYSLSINLD
-459 QKINDWL
+459 QQINDWL

-479 RVVPD
+479 KVVPD
-484 DRGARFG
+484 DMGARYG

-502 FQAIFDE
+502 FQPIFDDD
-509 NGFYTVAAKNN
+509 GFYTIAAKNN

-525 PLSYIYGNDNND
+525 PLSYIYGNDNNN
-537 VITNM
+537 VIANM
-542 VADTNFSIKLP
+542 VADANFSIKLP
-553 YNLTFKTQLGVILSG
+553 YNLTFKTQMGVILRS
-568 NRYSAFRDPT
+568 NRYSAFKDPT
-578 LVLPAKDVNGQLQ
+578 LVLPAKDVMGELR

-607 YNEIFGNHKLNVVLG
+607 YDEIFGNHKLNVVIG
-622 SSTSEENLL
+622 SSTSEENIL
-631 TSFQRKNNIA
+631 TSNQTKQNLA
-641 SASIRTLNTASES
+641 SETIRTLNTAASS
-654 NLNETTKGSWS
+654 VLNETTQGSWS

-695 AADNRWASFKTFSAG
+695 ASDNRWASFKTFSMG

-721 IDVVKN
+721 VDVVKN

-739 LPRGLNPYANIIIVD
+739 LPRGLNSYANIVIID
-754 EVAGGPS
+754 EVAGGPNE
-761 ALIPGRRPS
+761 LMPGRRPD

-791 FSILNDRIYVT
+791 FSILDDRIYVT

-813 IFPLP
+813 IFPFP
-818 LPTSTGFENKIVN
+818 LPTSTGFVNKIVN

-858 TSYNMS
+858 TLYNMS
-864 FNNNVVKDIPD
+864 FNSNVVKDIPD
-875 NASLRSTLLQNS
+875 NASIRTTLLQNL
-887 GGNLTITKNG
+887 GGNLTMTKNG

-909 GVDPATG
+909 GVDPQTG
-916 DLIFTEND
+916 DLIYTDND
-924 GVAGI
+924 GVDGI
-929 TPSDKQVIGNPMPD
+929 TPADKQVIGNPMPD
-943 FTYGFINEFSYKNWD
+943 FTYGFINEFGYKNWD

-969 DIYNSA
+969 DIYNTG

-985 ENQSADIIRR
+985 ENQSADIVRR

-1004 IPRATSTDSNGN
+1004 IPRATATDSNGN

-1060 KNWLTITDYSGYSPE
+1060 KNWFTITDYSGYSPE
-1075 VNKNAKGTDAVT
+1075 VNRN
-1087 GTVIN
+1087 IN
-1092 DPVALTQGVDYGS
+1092 DESVALTQGVDYGS
-1105 YPQAKTFSIGLN
+1105 FPQAKSFSVGLN

>member
-6 SNPLYG
+6 SNPIYG

-29 SFAIGFSS
+29 SFAMCFSS

-116 KKSPVKSANNILV
+116 KKSPIKSANNILV

-166 IELGTSNGTTTDFD
+166 IELGTNNGTTTDFD

-224 LDEVI
+224 LDEVV

-509 NGFYTVAAKNN
+509 NGFYTISAKNN

-553 YNLTFKTQLGVILSG
+553 YNLTFKTQIGVILSG

-607 YNEIFGNHKLNVVLG
+607 YDEIFGNHKLNVVLG

-695 AADNRWASFKTFSAG
+695 AADNRWASFKTFSMG

-791 FSILNDRIYVT
+791 FSIINDRIYVT

-850 NKGDFSWN
+850 KKADFSWN
-858 TSYNMS
+858 T
-864 FNNNVVKDIPD
+864 
-875 NASLRSTLLQNS
+875 
-887 GGNLTITKNG
+887 
-897 LPLASFWGYNSE
+897 
-909 GVDPATG
+909 
-916 DLIFTEND
+916 
-924 GVAGI
+924 
-929 TPSDKQVIGNPMPD
+929 
-943 FTYGFINEFSYKNWD
+943 
-958 LNVVIDGVSGN
+958 
-969 DIYNSA
+969 
-975 KQNLQAMRLP
+975 
-985 ENQSADIIRR
+985 
-995 WRNPGDITD
+995 
-1004 IPRATSTDSNGN
+1004 
-1016 SDINSRWVEDGS
+1016 
-1028 YLRVRDISLSYNFDQ
+1028 
-1043 DVLDAVNISGL
+1043 
-1054 RLYANL
+1054 
-1060 KNWLTITDYSGYSPE
+1060 
-1075 VNKNAKGTDAVT
+1075 
-1087 GTVIN
+1087 
-1092 DPVALTQGVDYGS
+1092 
-1105 YPQAKTFSIGLN
+1105 
-1117 IEF
+1117 

>member
-1 MELKR
+1 MNFIDRMLNNRAEKSLHPR
-6 SNPLYG
+6 YIMN
-12 LKISKKL
+12 ISL
-19 IRQMKLSAIL
+19 FLSI
-29 SFAIGFSS
+29 IMVFST
-37 FANSYSQVE
+37 FANNNVYSQVE
-46 ISLSVENQSIIN
+46 ISLDVEHQPIISI
-58 VLDQIESDTDLRFMF
+58 LDNIESQTELRFIF
-73 GSDIYDFQKVISVDF
+73 GSEIYDFEKEVSLSV
-88 DKAKL
+88 KNAKIDEIIKL
-93 NNVIALIFESKL
+93 LFENELSYTL
-105 IYDLKENVVVL
+105 TENVVL
-116 KKSPVKSANNILV
+116 LSKAFQTSNTPPTDDKEEL
-129 KDEIIVLDT
+129 E
-138 NIQEDIVQ
+138 EIVQ
-146 NVIEGNVTD
+146 ILISGNVTD
-155 GGGNPLPGATV
+155 SNGNPLPGASV
-166 IELGTSNGTTTDFD
+166 IEVGTTNGTTTDFD
-180 GNFSLAVDGEN
+180 GNFKLAVDNEN
-191 PTLLFAYLGFISQ
+191 AILEVSFIGFTTQ
-204 NIVAEN
+204 KVAAN
-210 DSKLNVALLADIAG
+210 ADLKVVLALDVAG
-224 LDEVI
+224 LNEVV

-244 ISVLDLDGVAEKAN
+244 ISVLDLDGTAEKAN

-274 VQNNGAPGR
+274 VQNNGEPGGTP
-283 SAQIFIRGIS
+283 QIFVRGIS

-300 PLYVIDGVVS
+300 PLYVIDGVVT
-310 YSTAAIDPNNIED
+310 YSTAALDPNNIED

-350 KKGRTGEFKASVNT
+350 KKGRTGEFKATVNT

-378 GSSDLADYFQD
+378 GSSDLADYFED
-389 INISLTGDDLSI
+389 IDITLTGDDLSV
-401 YNDWQDLTYRQ
+401 YNDWQDLTYQQ

-433 GLGYLDQEGIVLTS
+433 GLGYLDQEGIVVTS
-447 KNKRYSLSINLD
+447 QNKRYSLSINLD
-459 QKINDWL
+459 QQINDWL

-479 RVVPD
+479 KVVPD
-484 DRGARFG
+484 DMGARYG

-502 FQAIFDE
+502 FQPIFDDD
-509 NGFYTVAAKNN
+509 GFYTIAAKNN

-525 PLSYIYGNDNND
+525 PLSYIYGNDNNN
-537 VITNM
+537 VIANM
-542 VADTNFSIKLP
+542 VADANFSIKLP
-553 YNLTFKTQLGVILSG
+553 YNLTFKTQMGVILRS
-568 NRYSAFRDPT
+568 NRYSAFKDPT
-578 LVLPAKDVNGQLQ
+578 LVLPAKDVMGELR

-607 YNEIFGNHKLNVVLG
+607 YDEIFGNHKLNVVIG
-622 SSTSEENLL
+622 SSTSEENIL
-631 TSFQRKNNIA
+631 TSNQTKQNLA
-641 SASIRTLNTASES
+641 SETIRTLNTAASS
-654 NLNETTKGSWS
+654 VLNETTQGSWS

-695 AADNRWASFKTFSAG
+695 ASDNRWASFKTFSMG

-721 IDVVKN
+721 VDVVKN

-739 LPRGLNPYANIIIVD
+739 LPRGLNSYANIVIID
-754 EVAGGPS
+754 EVAGGPNE
-761 ALIPGRRPS
+761 LMPGRRPD

-791 FSILNDRIYVT
+791 FSILDDRIYVT

-813 IFPLP
+813 IFPFP
-818 LPTSTGFENKIVN
+818 LPTSTGFVNKIVN

-858 TSYNMS
+858 TLYNMS
-864 FNNNVVKDIPD
+864 FNSNVVKDIPD
-875 NASLRSTLLQNS
+875 NASIRTTLLQNL
-887 GGNLTITKNG
+887 GGNLTMTKNG

-909 GVDPATG
+909 GVDPQTG
-916 DLIFTEND
+916 DLIYTDND
-924 GVAGI
+924 GVDGI
-929 TPSDKQVIGNPMPD
+929 TPADKQVIGNPMPD
-943 FTYGFINEFSYKNWD
+943 FTYGFINEFGYKNWD

-969 DIYNSA
+969 DIYNTG

-985 ENQSADIIRR
+985 ENQSADIVRR

-1004 IPRATSTDSNGN
+1004 IPRATATDSNGN

-1060 KNWLTITDYSGYSPE
+1060 KNWFTITDYSGYSPE
-1075 VNKNAKGTDAVT
+1075 VNRN
-1087 GTVIN
+1087 IN
-1092 DPVALTQGVDYGS
+1092 DESVALTQGVDYGS
-1105 YPQAKTFSIGLN
+1105 FPQAKSFSVGLN